1 MKLKDIKNMVKFG
14 MAEDV
19 TTKETSFFDNLEIME
34 KVYSYGIYGMN
45 GCLFKDVNGKTYAI
59 IGRNTNLWRI

>member
-1 MKLKDIKNMVKFG
+1 MKLKDIKNIVEIG

-19 TTKETSFFDNLEIME
+19 TTRESSFFDKLKIME
-34 KVYSYGIYGMN
+34 KVYSYGVYGMN
-45 GCLFKDVNGKTYAI
+45 GCLFKDVDGKMYAI